1 MAALDVTKGGCPDD
15 ADGRVV
21 TCWRPREPSTRSSFA
36 SACSAG
42 GSSGMVELL
51 AASSTLELRV
61 QRRSNVLMWPSLY
74 VCVGMVAELELG
86 HLTPIMRLRTSSGG
100 LGYSGDLFGPPQVP
114 NGGHFGVRVSS
125 GHTHHTEGGSYIGRG
140 TLTWDETLFSCC
152 LLCCSIH
159 NMSPPDNTP
168 RKIIGPSVRK
178 RWDENTPSS
187 KGPHRALARPLAP
200 LVVVVAPIRIMGSL
214 T

>member
-1 MAALDVTKGGCPDD
+1 MRALGVTKGGCQDG
-15 ADGRVV
+15 ADGGVV
-21 TCWRPREPSTRSSFA
+21 NWWRPREPPTCRPFA
-36 SACSAG
+36 IG
-42 GSSGMVELL
+42 WRPGRSSGMVELL
-51 AASSTLELRV
+51 AASSILDLRIE
-61 QRRSNVLMWPSLY
+61 RRGNVVMCPSLY
-74 VCVGMVAELELG
+74 VCIGMVAELVLG
-86 HLTPIMRLRTSSGG
+86 HLTPIMRPRTSSGG
-100 LGYSGDLFGPPQVP
+100 LGYSSDLFGQPHVP

-187 KGPHRALARPLAP
+187 K
-200 LVVVVAPIRIMGSL
+200 
-214 T
+214 